1 MRCMVVLEF
10 TQIVA
15 GLVSSV
21 LLILAQVEAGS
32 HKRDASEPV
41 TWRLGGRST
50 DAQAIVKLRLDGR

>member
-1 MRCMVVLEF
+1 MVVLEL

-15 GLVSSV
+15 GLV
-21 LLILAQVEAGS
+21 
-32 HKRDASEPV
+32 SEPV